1 MVKEKTQLGAIGAGL
16 ADLNE
21 MRLSKF
27 EYALLTAKLMEVS
40 GPWAGKTLRGGLGM
54 PVSVFCV

>member
-1 MVKEKTQLGAIGAGL
+1 MIGEKAQLGAIGAGL

-27 EYALLTAKLMEVS
+27 EYALLTAKLMEVQ
-40 GPWAGKTLRGGLGM
+40 P
-54 PVSVFCV
+54 

>member
-1 MVKEKTQLGAIGAGL
+1 MVNEKAQLGAIASAL

-27 EYALLTAKLMEVS
+27 EYALFTTKLMEVAATKADILDVAS
-40 GPWAGKTLRGGLGM
+40 YIIQHR
-54 PVSVFCV
+54 

>member
-1 MVKEKTQLGAIGAGL
+1 MVNEKMQLGAMASGL

-27 EYALLTAKLMEVS
+27 EYALLTAKLIEVN
-40 GPWAGKTLRGGLGM
+40 LD
-54 PVSVFCV
+54 VC

>member
-1 MVKEKTQLGAIGAGL
+1 MVREKAQLGAIGAGL

-27 EYALLTAKLMEVS
+27 EYALLTAKLMEVR
-40 GPWAGKTLRGGLGM
+40 PTMNRAEPKHCRFPL
-54 PVSVFCV
+54 